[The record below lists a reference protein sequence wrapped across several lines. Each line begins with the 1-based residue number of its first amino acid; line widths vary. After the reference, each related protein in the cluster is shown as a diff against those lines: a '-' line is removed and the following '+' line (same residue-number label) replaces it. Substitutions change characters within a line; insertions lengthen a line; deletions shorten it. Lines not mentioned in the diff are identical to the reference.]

1 MQSGVISTCAAGSI
15 AVELH
20 LLTVMWA
27 KYRVGAMKPPLAV
40 KLMAEADL
48 SLGKWIRAIAT
59 DSHFLVP
66 FFVLLAGVA
75 LLVVL
80 H

>member
-1 MQSGVISTCAAGSI
+1 MSFATKTKVI
-15 AVELH
+15 L
-20 LLTVMWA
+20 
-27 KYRVGAMKPPLAV
+27 
-40 KLMAEADL
+40 
-48 SLGKWIRAIAT
+48 T

-66 FFVLLAGVA
+66 FCVLVAGIV

>member
-1 MQSGVISTCAAGSI
+1 MGF
-15 AVELH
+15 
-20 LLTVMWA
+20 A
-27 KYRVGAMKPPLAV
+27 KQT
-40 KLMAEADL
+40 
-48 SLGKWIRAIAT
+48 RAILT

-66 FFVLLAGVA
+66 LFVLVAGIV

>member
-1 MQSGVISTCAAGSI
+1 MAQRSRVR
-15 AVELH
+15 AVL
-20 LLTVMWA
+20 
-27 KYRVGAMKPPLAV
+27 
-40 KLMAEADL
+40 
-48 SLGKWIRAIAT
+48 T

-66 FFVLLAGVA
+66 LVVLLAGIV

>member
-1 MQSGVISTCAAGSI
+1 MS
-15 AVELH
+15 
-20 LLTVMWA
+20 
-27 KYRVGAMKPPLAV
+27 LARTT
-40 KLMAEADL
+40 KTIL
-48 SLGKWIRAIAT
+48 T

-66 FFVLLAGVA
+66 FFVLVAGIV

>member
-1 MQSGVISTCAAGSI
+1 MSFS
-15 AVELH
+15 
-20 LLTVMWA
+20 
-27 KYRVGAMKPPLAV
+27 RAMRTIV
-40 KLMAEADL
+40 
-48 SLGKWIRAIAT
+48 T

-66 FFVLLAGVA
+66 FCVLIAGIV

>member
-1 MQSGVISTCAAGSI
+1 MSF
-15 AVELH
+15 
-20 LLTVMWA
+20 A
-27 KYRVGAMKPPLAV
+27 KGIKTIV
-40 KLMAEADL
+40 
-48 SLGKWIRAIAT
+48 T

-66 FFVLLAGVA
+66 VFVLLAGIA

>member
-1 MQSGVISTCAAGSI
+1 M
-15 AVELH
+15 E
-20 LLTVMWA
+20 
-27 KYRVGAMKPPLAV
+27 VGM
-40 KLMAEADL
+40 
-48 SLGKWIRAIAT
+48 SLGRGVRAVLT

-66 FFVLLAGVA
+66 FVVLLAGIA

>member
-1 MQSGVISTCAAGSI
+1 V
-15 AVELH
+15 VFELE
-20 LLTVMWA
+20 V
-27 KYRVGAMKPPLAV
+27 
-40 KLMAEADL
+40 DL
-48 SLGKWIRAIAT
+48 SLGRWIRTVAT

-66 FFVLLAGVA
+66 LIVLLAGVA

>member
-1 MQSGVISTCAAGSI
+1 MAFAKSI
-15 AVELH
+15 KTIV
-20 LLTVMWA
+20 
-27 KYRVGAMKPPLAV
+27 
-40 KLMAEADL
+40 
-48 SLGKWIRAIAT
+48 T

-66 FFVLLAGVA
+66 FCVLVAGVV

>member
-1 MQSGVISTCAAGSI
+1 MAFLRSTR
-15 AVELH
+15 
-20 LLTVMWA
+20 TV
-27 KYRVGAMKPPLAV
+27 L
-40 KLMAEADL
+40 
-48 SLGKWIRAIAT
+48 T

-66 FFVLLAGVA
+66 FVVLLAGIV

>member
-1 MQSGVISTCAAGSI
+1 
-15 AVELH
+15 
-20 LLTVMWA
+20 
-27 KYRVGAMKPPLAV
+27 V
-40 KLMAEADL
+40 KRGRKRLRKSSSNGNDDEKKEEFM
-48 SLGKWIRAIAT
+48 SLGRSIKTIVT

-66 FFVLLAGVA
+66 FFVLVAGVV